1 MKPLLFPCLLA
12 AAIFLAPAQELP
24 ALKWTNRDQQSLM
37 RGAWWNA
44 NPPLL
49 PPVDAAAVPSSP
61 MPEPAAN
68 ADSPAVDP
76 IPEDFTDVNEYFLP
90 DYIRTSTGLIDPQKL
105 LAEVESNDVIELI
118 KLIKSRY
125 NVNLFV
131 SIFAAGQK
139 VPPSVNAPTIARQ
152 IFRNKERNLLLHF
165 HMGDIKSAQIALDPE
180 LSSQLGDAG
189 RRDLLYQVKQDASR
203 FTNPQDELIEAMIS
217 LARRTEADMA
227 SAPRPTLPALE
238 PDNPASIPEANIYGE
253 QNVISA
259 YVHKDEK
266 TPHMHFAFVP
276 VTEDKKRG
284 GEKVSAKEVITKNDL
299 KTFHTDLERYLDSFR
314 DWHFE
319 VVNEATKDG
328 NKEIAELKK
337 QTAHE
342 EVLKAQQEALQ
353 ARQRALQEQE
363 SIKPLVEQKNALRG
377 EIEALQTEKEVLT
390 AAEVEAIKGEKTLLG
405 GLKGVTHKEF
415 EAVKR
420 TAVAVESMTAERDQA
435 LARAERADLRATA
448 AEAKVKTAYEDANRQ
463 LQAKIREVEQDRPSM
478 KAQMEIVQLR
488 KENQTLKTE
497 NNTLRSKVSDLE
509 AMVRR
514 LGQIIR
520 EKLPEVYAAITQ
532 PKRDRQQPP
541 QKQKP
546 KSRDLER

>member
-1 MKPLLFPCLLA
+1 MTPLLFPCLLA
-12 AAIFLAPAQELP
+12 AAIFPAPAPELP
-24 ALKWTNRDQQSLM
+24 ALKWTNHDQQSLM

-49 PPVDAAAVPSSP
+49 PPVDAAAAPSDP

-180 LSSQLGDAG
+180 LSSQLRDAG

-238 PDNPASIPEANIYGE
+238 PDNPASIPEANITIQE
-253 QNVISA
+253 PEETQESSLHAMMKAWMTFALANVAGIILHISA
-259 YVHKDEK
+259 LAAIVVLWLVWKNKRVVHLLPSE
-266 TPHMHFAFVP
+266 P
-276 VTEDKKRG
+276 DK
-284 GEKVSAKEVITKNDL
+284 
-299 KTFHTDLERYLDSFR
+299 
-314 DWHFE
+314 
-319 VVNEATKDG
+319 
-328 NKEIAELKK
+328 
-337 QTAHE
+337 
-342 EVLKAQQEALQ
+342 
-353 ARQRALQEQE
+353 
-363 SIKPLVEQKNALRG
+363 
-377 EIEALQTEKEVLT
+377 
-390 AAEVEAIKGEKTLLG
+390 
-405 GLKGVTHKEF
+405 
-415 EAVKR
+415 
-420 TAVAVESMTAERDQA
+420 
-435 LARAERADLRATA
+435 
-448 AEAKVKTAYEDANRQ
+448 
-463 LQAKIREVEQDRPSM
+463 
-478 KAQMEIVQLR
+478 
-488 KENQTLKTE
+488 
-497 NNTLRSKVSDLE
+497 
-509 AMVRR
+509 R
-514 LGQIIR
+514 LGAPHGASQSRPVNYCMQDSRGPNSIGR
-520 EKLPEVYAAITQ
+520 RQ
-532 PKRDRQQPP
+532 MRQHMRDV
-541 QKQKP
+541 
-546 KSRDLER
+546 S

>member
-1 MKPLLFPCLLA
+1 
-12 AAIFLAPAQELP
+12 
-24 ALKWTNRDQQSLM
+24 
-37 RGAWWNA
+37 
-44 NPPLL
+44 
-49 PPVDAAAVPSSP
+49 
-61 MPEPAAN
+61 
-68 ADSPAVDP
+68 
-76 IPEDFTDVNEYFLP
+76 
-90 DYIRTSTGLIDPQKL
+90 
-105 LAEVESNDVIELI
+105 
-118 KLIKSRY
+118 
-125 NVNLFV
+125 
-131 SIFAAGQK
+131 
-139 VPPSVNAPTIARQ
+139 
-152 IFRNKERNLLLHF
+152 
-165 HMGDIKSAQIALDPE
+165 
-180 LSSQLGDAG
+180 
-189 RRDLLYQVKQDASR
+189 
-203 FTNPQDELIEAMIS
+203 
-217 LARRTEADMA
+217 
-227 SAPRPTLPALE
+227 
-238 PDNPASIPEANIYGE
+238 
-253 QNVISA
+253 
-259 YVHKDEK
+259 
-266 TPHMHFAFVP
+266 MHFAFVP

-435 LARAERADLRATA
+435 LARAARADLQATA
-448 AEAKVKTAYEDANRQ
+448 AEAKVKTAYKDANRQ

-497 NNTLRSKVSDLE
+497 NSSLCSKVADLE
-509 AMVRR
+509 ATVRR
-514 LGQIIR
+514 LVQIIR

-541 QKQKP
+541 AEAEAQIKGFGTLKAVLGYAGGDDGTGNASFLFRRRRRNSP
-546 KSRDLER
+546 KNPEVKGIRVEIFVRKYYPSLDFWIARTHSEGDAHLFQRSPSA

>member
-1 MKPLLFPCLLA
+1 MAHAAKYAASASGHMLSHYDRSKDGLSGNIDRSRTHLNYNLGPEREGSQLDFIHQRMSEVRCLKRA
-12 AAIFLAPAQELP
+12 
-24 ALKWTNRDQQSLM
+24 
-37 RGAWWNA
+37 
-44 NPPLL
+44 
-49 PPVDAAAVPSSP
+49 
-61 MPEPAAN
+61 
-68 ADSPAVDP
+68 
-76 IPEDFTDVNEYFLP
+76 DVNIMCDWVVTLP
-90 DYIRTSTGLIDPQKL
+90 KYQWHDNNIHMTP
-105 LAEVESNDVIELI
+105 
-118 KLIKSRY
+118 
-125 NVNLFV
+125 
-131 SIFAAGQK
+131 
-139 VPPSVNAPTIARQ
+139 
-152 IFRNKERNLLLHF
+152 NKE
-165 HMGDIKSAQIALDPE
+165 
-180 LSSQLGDAG
+180 
-189 RRDLLYQVKQDASR
+189 QV
-203 FTNPQDELIEAMIS
+203 E
-217 LARRTEADMA
+217 RTFFERVYCFMAD
-227 SAPRPTLPALE
+227 R
-238 PDNPASIPEANIYGE
+238 YGE

-259 YVHKDEK
+259 YVHRDEI

-284 GEKVSAKEVITKNDL
+284 GEKLSAKEVVTRKDL
-299 KTFHTDLERYLDSFR
+299 QTFHTDLESYLDSFR

-328 NKEIAELKK
+328 NKTIAELKK

-353 ARQRALQEQE
+353 ARQRALREQE

-420 TAVAVESMTAERDQA
+420 TAAAVESMAAERDQA

-448 AEAKVKTAYEDANRQ
+448 AEAKVESVYVDANRQ

-488 KENQTLKTE
+488 KENQILQTE
-497 NNTLRSKVSDLE
+497 NSSLRGKVSDLE

-532 PKRDRQQPP
+532 PKRDKQQTTE
-541 QKQKP
+541 KQ
-546 KSRDLER
+546 

>member
-1 MKPLLFPCLLA
+1 MAHA
-12 AAIFLAPAQELP
+12 AKYAASASGHMLSHYDRSKDGHSGNIDPSRTHLNYNLAPEREGSQLDFIHQRMSEVRC
-24 ALKWTNRDQQSLM
+24 LKR
-37 RGAWWNA
+37 A
-44 NPPLL
+44 
-49 PPVDAAAVPSSP
+49 
-61 MPEPAAN
+61 
-68 ADSPAVDP
+68 
-76 IPEDFTDVNEYFLP
+76 DVNIMCDWVVTLP
-90 DYIRTSTGLIDPQKL
+90 KYQWHDNNIHMTP
-105 LAEVESNDVIELI
+105 
-118 KLIKSRY
+118 
-125 NVNLFV
+125 
-131 SIFAAGQK
+131 
-139 VPPSVNAPTIARQ
+139 
-152 IFRNKERNLLLHF
+152 NKE
-165 HMGDIKSAQIALDPE
+165 
-180 LSSQLGDAG
+180 
-189 RRDLLYQVKQDASR
+189 QVERTFFERVYR
-203 FTNPQDELIEAMIS
+203 FM
-217 LARRTEADMA
+217 AD
-227 SAPRPTLPALE
+227 R
-238 PDNPASIPEANIYGE
+238 YGE
-253 QNVISA
+253 QNIISA
-259 YVHKDEK
+259 YVHRDET

-284 GEKVSAKEVITKNDL
+284 GEKLSAKEVITKNDL
-299 KTFHTDLERYLDSFR
+299 KTFHTDLERHLDSFR

-328 NKEIAELKK
+328 NKTIAELKK

-342 EVLKAQQEALQ
+342 EVLKAQHEATE

-363 SIKPLVEQKNALRG
+363 SIKPLVEQKKALKG

-390 AAEVEAIKGEKTLLG
+390 ATEVKAIKGEKNLLG
-405 GLKGVTHKEF
+405 GLKGVTYKEF

-420 TAVAVESMTAERDQA
+420 TAAAVESMTAERDQA

-448 AEAKVKTAYEDANRQ
+448 AEAKVESAYADANRQ

-497 NNTLRSKVSDLE
+497 NSSLRGKVADLE

>member
-1 MKPLLFPCLLA
+1 MANAQKYTRAACDHLA
-12 AAIFLAPAQELP
+12 AHYERQKDE
-24 ALKWTNRDQQSLM
+24 K
-37 RGAWWNA
+37 G
-44 NPPLL
+44 
-49 PPVDAAAVPSSP
+49 
-61 MPEPAAN
+61 
-68 ADSPAVDP
+68 
-76 IPEDFTDVNEYFLP
+76 EYVKFGNQ
-90 DYIRTSTGLIDPQKL
+90 DIDPQKTHL
-105 LAEVESNDVIELI
+105 NYNLAPRRGVEQIDFI
-118 KLIKSRY
+118 
-125 NVNLFV
+125 
-131 SIFAAGQK
+131 
-139 VPPSVNAPTIARQ
+139 RQ
-152 IFRNKERNLLLHF
+152 R
-165 HMGDIKSAQIALDPE
+165 
-180 LSSQLGDAG
+180 
-189 RRDLLYQVKQDASR
+189 
-203 FTNPQDELIEAMIS
+203 T
-217 LARRTEADMA
+217 TEARTLKRDDVNVMC
-227 SAPRPTLPALE
+227 SWVVTLPEYRHHNQSLHVS
-238 PDNPASIPEANIYGE
+238 PDKEQVERLFFERSYRFLCDRYGE

-497 NNTLRSKVSDLE
+497 NSSLCSKVADLE
-509 AMVRR
+509 ATVRR
-514 LGQIIR
+514 LVQIIR

-532 PKRDRQQPP
+532 PKRDWQQPP

>member
-1 MKPLLFPCLLA
+1 MAHVAKYAASASGHMLSHYDRSKDGLSGNIDPSRTHLNYNLGPEREGSQLDFIHQRMSEVRCLKRA
-12 AAIFLAPAQELP
+12 
-24 ALKWTNRDQQSLM
+24 
-37 RGAWWNA
+37 
-44 NPPLL
+44 
-49 PPVDAAAVPSSP
+49 
-61 MPEPAAN
+61 
-68 ADSPAVDP
+68 
-76 IPEDFTDVNEYFLP
+76 DVNIMCDWVVTLP
-90 DYIRTSTGLIDPQKL
+90 KYQWHDKNIHMTP
-105 LAEVESNDVIELI
+105 
-118 KLIKSRY
+118 
-125 NVNLFV
+125 
-131 SIFAAGQK
+131 
-139 VPPSVNAPTIARQ
+139 
-152 IFRNKERNLLLHF
+152 NKE
-165 HMGDIKSAQIALDPE
+165 
-180 LSSQLGDAG
+180 
-189 RRDLLYQVKQDASR
+189 QVERTFFERVYR
-203 FTNPQDELIEAMIS
+203 FM
-217 LARRTEADMA
+217 AD
-227 SAPRPTLPALE
+227 R
-238 PDNPASIPEANIYGE
+238 YGE
-253 QNVISA
+253 QNIISA
-259 YVHKDEK
+259 YVHRDET

-284 GEKVSAKEVITKNDL
+284 GEKLSAKEVVTRKDL
-299 KTFHTDLERYLDSFR
+299 QTFHTDLERHLDSFR

-328 NKEIAELKK
+328 NKTIAELKK

-353 ARQRALQEQE
+353 ARQRAFQEQE
-363 SIKPLVEQKNALRG
+363 SIKPLVEQKNALQG

-420 TAVAVESMTAERDQA
+420 TAAAVESMTAERDQA

-448 AEAKVKTAYEDANRQ
+448 AEAKVESAYVDANRQ

-488 KENQTLKTE
+488 KENQTLQTE
-497 NNTLRSKVSDLE
+497 NSSLRGKVSDLE

-532 PKRDRQQPP
+532 PKRDKQQITE
-541 QKQKP
+541 KQKP
-546 KSRDLER
+546 KSKGWER

>member
-1 MKPLLFPCLLA
+1 MANAQKYTRAACGHLA
-12 AAIFLAPAQELP
+12 AHYER
-24 ALKWTNRDQQSLM
+24 KKDEK
-37 RGAWWNA
+37 G
-44 NPPLL
+44 
-49 PPVDAAAVPSSP
+49 
-61 MPEPAAN
+61 
-68 ADSPAVDP
+68 
-76 IPEDFTDVNEYFLP
+76 EYIKFGNQ
-90 DYIRTSTGLIDPQKL
+90 DIDPQKTHL
-105 LAEVESNDVIELI
+105 NYNLAPRRGLEQIDFI
-118 KLIKSRY
+118 
-125 NVNLFV
+125 
-131 SIFAAGQK
+131 
-139 VPPSVNAPTIARQ
+139 RQ
-152 IFRNKERNLLLHF
+152 R
-165 HMGDIKSAQIALDPE
+165 
-180 LSSQLGDAG
+180 
-189 RRDLLYQVKQDASR
+189 
-203 FTNPQDELIEAMIS
+203 T
-217 LARRTEADMA
+217 TEARTLKRDDVNVMC
-227 SAPRPTLPALE
+227 SWVVTLPEYRHHNQNLHVS
-238 PDNPASIPEANIYGE
+238 PDKEQVERLFFERTYRFLCDRYGE
-253 QNVISA
+253 QNVVSA

-299 KTFHTDLERYLDSFR
+299 KTFHTDLERHLDSFR

-337 QTAHE
+337 
-342 EVLKAQQEALQ
+342 
-353 ARQRALQEQE
+353 
-363 SIKPLVEQKNALRG
+363 KNALRG

-420 TAVAVESMTAERDQA
+420 TAAAVESMTAERDQA

-448 AEAKVKTAYEDANRQ
+448 AEAKVESAYADANRQ

-497 NNTLRSKVSDLE
+497 NSSLRGKVADLE

-532 PKRDRQQPP
+532 PKRDRQQPS

>member
-1 MKPLLFPCLLA
+1 M
-12 AAIFLAPAQELP
+12 
-24 ALKWTNRDQQSLM
+24 S
-37 RGAWWNA
+37 
-44 NPPLL
+44 
-49 PPVDAAAVPSSP
+49 
-61 MPEPAAN
+61 
-68 ADSPAVDP
+68 
-76 IPEDFTDVNEYFLP
+76 
-90 DYIRTSTGLIDPQKL
+90 
-105 LAEVESNDVIELI
+105 
-118 KLIKSRY
+118 
-125 NVNLFV
+125 
-131 SIFAAGQK
+131 
-139 VPPSVNAPTIARQ
+139 
-152 IFRNKERNLLLHF
+152 
-165 HMGDIKSAQIALDPE
+165 
-180 LSSQLGDAG
+180 
-189 RRDLLYQVKQDASR
+189 
-203 FTNPQDELIEAMIS
+203 
-217 LARRTEADMA
+217 
-227 SAPRPTLPALE
+227 
-238 PDNPASIPEANIYGE
+238 
-253 QNVISA
+253 
-259 YVHKDEK
+259 
-266 TPHMHFAFVP
+266 
-276 VTEDKKRG
+276 
-284 GEKVSAKEVITKNDL
+284 
-299 KTFHTDLERYLDSFR
+299 
-314 DWHFE
+314 
-319 VVNEATKDG
+319 
-328 NKEIAELKK
+328 
-337 QTAHE
+337 
-342 EVLKAQQEALQ
+342 Q

-377 EIEALQTEKEVLT
+377 EIEALQTEKEILT

-497 NNTLRSKVSDLE
+497 NNTLRSKVADLE

>member
-1 MKPLLFPCLLA
+1 MAHA
-12 AAIFLAPAQELP
+12 AKYAASASGHMLSHYDRSKDGLSGNIDPSRTHLNYNLAPEREGSQLDFIHQRMSEVRC
-24 ALKWTNRDQQSLM
+24 LKR
-37 RGAWWNA
+37 A
-44 NPPLL
+44 
-49 PPVDAAAVPSSP
+49 
-61 MPEPAAN
+61 
-68 ADSPAVDP
+68 
-76 IPEDFTDVNEYFLP
+76 DVNIMCDWVVTLP
-90 DYIRTSTGLIDPQKL
+90 KYQWHDNNIHMTP
-105 LAEVESNDVIELI
+105 
-118 KLIKSRY
+118 
-125 NVNLFV
+125 
-131 SIFAAGQK
+131 
-139 VPPSVNAPTIARQ
+139 
-152 IFRNKERNLLLHF
+152 NKE
-165 HMGDIKSAQIALDPE
+165 
-180 LSSQLGDAG
+180 
-189 RRDLLYQVKQDASR
+189 QVERTFFERVYR
-203 FTNPQDELIEAMIS
+203 FM
-217 LARRTEADMA
+217 AD
-227 SAPRPTLPALE
+227 R
-238 PDNPASIPEANIYGE
+238 YGE
-253 QNVISA
+253 QNIISA
-259 YVHKDEK
+259 YVHRDET

-284 GEKVSAKEVITKNDL
+284 GEKLSAKEVITKNDL
-299 KTFHTDLERYLDSFR
+299 KTFHTDLERHLDSFR

-328 NKEIAELKK
+328 NKTIAELKK

-342 EVLKAQQEALQ
+342 EVLKAQHEATE

-420 TAVAVESMTAERDQA
+420 TAAAVESMTAERDQA

-448 AEAKVKTAYEDANRQ
+448 AEAKVKTAYEDANRK

-497 NNTLRSKVSDLE
+497 NNTLRSKVADLE

>member
-1 MKPLLFPCLLA
+1 MANAQKYTRAACGHLA
-12 AAIFLAPAQELP
+12 AHYERR
-24 ALKWTNRDQQSLM
+24 KDEK
-37 RGAWWNA
+37 G
-44 NPPLL
+44 
-49 PPVDAAAVPSSP
+49 
-61 MPEPAAN
+61 
-68 ADSPAVDP
+68 
-76 IPEDFTDVNEYFLP
+76 EYVKFGNQ
-90 DYIRTSTGLIDPQKL
+90 DIDPQKTHL
-105 LAEVESNDVIELI
+105 NYNLAPRRGVEQIDFI
-118 KLIKSRY
+118 
-125 NVNLFV
+125 
-131 SIFAAGQK
+131 
-139 VPPSVNAPTIARQ
+139 RQ
-152 IFRNKERNLLLHF
+152 R
-165 HMGDIKSAQIALDPE
+165 
-180 LSSQLGDAG
+180 
-189 RRDLLYQVKQDASR
+189 
-203 FTNPQDELIEAMIS
+203 T
-217 LARRTEADMA
+217 TEARTLKRDDVNVMC
-227 SAPRPTLPALE
+227 SWVVTLPEYRHHNQSLHVS
-238 PDNPASIPEANIYGE
+238 PDKEQVERLFFERSYRFLCDRYGE

-314 DWHFE
+314 DWHF
-319 VVNEATKDG
+319 
-328 NKEIAELKK
+328 
-337 QTAHE
+337 E

-497 NNTLRSKVSDLE
+497 NSSLRGKVADLE
-509 AMVRR
+509 ATVRR
-514 LGQIIR
+514 LVQIIR

>member
-1 MKPLLFPCLLA
+1 MNVMCSWVVT
-12 AAIFLAPAQELP
+12 LP
-24 ALKWTNRDQQSLM
+24 EYRHHNQSLH
-37 RGAWWNA
+37 
-44 NPPLL
+44 
-49 PPVDAAAVPSSP
+49 VSP
-61 MPEPAAN
+61 DKEQVERLFFER
-68 ADSPAVDP
+68 S
-76 IPEDFTDVNEYFLP
+76 YRFLC
-90 DYIRTSTGLIDPQKL
+90 DR
-105 LAEVESNDVIELI
+105 
-118 KLIKSRY
+118 
-125 NVNLFV
+125 
-131 SIFAAGQK
+131 
-139 VPPSVNAPTIARQ
+139 
-152 IFRNKERNLLLHF
+152 
-165 HMGDIKSAQIALDPE
+165 
-180 LSSQLGDAG
+180 
-189 RRDLLYQVKQDASR
+189 
-203 FTNPQDELIEAMIS
+203 
-217 LARRTEADMA
+217 
-227 SAPRPTLPALE
+227 
-238 PDNPASIPEANIYGE
+238 YGE

-353 ARQRALQEQE
+353 ARQRALQEQD

-497 NNTLRSKVSDLE
+497 NSSLRSKVADLE
-509 AMVRR
+509 ATVRR
-514 LGQIIR
+514 LVQIIR